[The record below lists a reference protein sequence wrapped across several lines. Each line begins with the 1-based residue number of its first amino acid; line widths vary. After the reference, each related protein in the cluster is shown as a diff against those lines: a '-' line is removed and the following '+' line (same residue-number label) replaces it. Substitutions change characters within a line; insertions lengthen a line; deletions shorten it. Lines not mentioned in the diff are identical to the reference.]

1 VYTKNPFQE
10 RGFSFRSFC
19 PESQNYVL
27 AKEKV
32 LNSKWIGHF
41 LFSVLRRVSDFE
53 RDMVTIWLLEYRM
66 LKSVIQRGDDLVTR
80 QASISDEGNSY
91 TLLMEFLFF
100 K

>member
-1 VYTKNPFQE
+1 
-10 RGFSFRSFC
+10 
-19 PESQNYVL
+19 
-27 AKEKV
+27 
-32 LNSKWIGHF
+32 
-41 LFSVLRRVSDFE
+41 
-53 RDMVTIWLLEYRM
+53 MVTIWLLEYRM